1 MDGLHIV
8 MMRSGR
14 GVPEVSDTVPVAS
27 RTHVPPSGRMEGGAL
42 QGAVASACSPASSPV
57 DEASCP
63 VAPASPV
70 EPAREEEALHAV
82 EAKARR
88 SK

>member
-1 MDGLHIV
+1 
-8 MMRSGR
+8 
-14 GVPEVSDTVPVAS
+14 
-27 RTHVPPSGRMEGGAL
+27 MEGGAL
-42 QGAVASACSPASSPV
+42 QGAAASPCSPASSPV

>member
-1 MDGLHIV
+1 
-8 MMRSGR
+8 
-14 GVPEVSDTVPVAS
+14 
-27 RTHVPPSGRMEGGAL
+27 MEGGAL
-42 QGAVASACSPASSPV
+42 QGAAASAGSPASSPV
-57 DEASCP
+57 DDASCP

-70 EPAREEEALHAV
+70 APAWEEEALHAV